1 MRGGTGVW
9 EMSLSNTES
18 SLWFG
23 KVPKGSSGV
32 PCLVDPGF
40 VLSMASRCWVQM
52 FWKVMQASR
61 PYMAKNLFVLH
72 LKAVGWLK
80 FKILSLTV
88 AGFCANDLSLP

>member
-1 MRGGTGVW
+1 MRKLQGKRGMRRGIGVW

-32 PCLVDPGF
+32 SCFVDPGF

-72 LKAVGWLK
+72 LKQSDGLNLK
-80 FKILSLTV
+80 F
-88 AGFCANDLSLP
+88 